1 MENKEK
7 DNNYSHIL
15 KYTGIFGGVQ
25 GLSIFIGIIRN
36 KVVAMLLGP
45 DGMGLISLFNS
56 TIRLFSDGTGLG
68 IPISAVR
75 EIAEDYKSN
84 DDRRLVYSIQ
94 TVRLWTIFTAFI
106 GTIACVALSPLLN
119 AWTFEWG
126 DHTLHFILL
135 SPVIG
140 FTAVT
145 GGELAI
151 LKGTRK
157 LMNLASIS
165 LYGVIAALI
174 ISVPLYV
181 VWREAAIVP
190 SLVIAAFVQMLL
202 TVMYSYRNYPL
213 HLSFNGVLIRKG
225 FGMVK
230 LGLAFVVAG
239 IMGSGAE
246 FLIRSY
252 LNNHGSLEALGLY
265 NAGFMITI
273 TYAGMIFSAMETDFY
288 PRLSAVRNTGIEL
301 NRTVNE
307 QIEVSILLISPLLIA
322 LMIVL
327 PILLPLLYSS
337 EFMAILGMTQA
348 AVLAM
353 FLRAV
358 YLPMEYIAL
367 SRGNS
372 LIYFFQEAFS
382 AVLLVVFVVWGYNS
396 YGLKGIGIFM
406 ALAAVVETLFV
417 VVYTHLIYSYR
428 MSVPVMKYFSFQF
441 LLGLFAYVSTHIVS
455 DVLYWSVGILW
466 IGVSSCFSLRIMR
479 DKTKLW
485 ESLKNKVSR
494 KFSSRNRD

>member
-1 MENKEK
+1 MKNKETG
-7 DNNYSHIL
+7 NSYFHIL
-15 KYTGIFGGVQ
+15 KYTSIFGGVQ
-25 GLSIFIGIIRN
+25 GLSILIGIIRN

-45 DGMGLISLFNS
+45 NGMGLISLFNS
-56 TIRLFSDGTGLG
+56 TIKLFSDGTGLG

-75 EIAEDYKSN
+75 EIAEDYKNN

-119 AWTFEWG
+119 MWTFEWG

-140 FTAVT
+140 FTAIT

-151 LKGTRK
+151 LKGTRR

-165 LYGVIAALI
+165 LYGVMATLV

-181 VWREAAIVP
+181 IWREAAIVP

-202 TVMYSYRNYPL
+202 TVIYSYRNYPL
-213 HLSFNGVLIRKG
+213 HLSFNGIFIRKG
-225 FGMVK
+225 GGMVK

-252 LNNHGSLEALGLY
+252 LNNHASLEALGLY

-288 PRLSAVRNTGIEL
+288 PRLSAIKNTGVEL

-307 QIEVSILLISPLLIA
+307 QIEVSILLISPLLIS

-327 PILLPLLYSS
+327 PVLLPLLFSS
-337 EFMAILGMTQA
+337 QFVAVLGMAQA
-348 AVLAM
+348 AILAM

-358 YLPMEYIAL
+358 YLPMEYISLA
-367 SRGNS
+367 RGNS
-372 LIYFFQEAFS
+372 AAYIFQETIS
-382 AVLLVVFVVWGYNS
+382 AVVLVTFVIIGYNR
-396 YGLKGIGIFM
+396 YELTGIGVSM
-406 ALAAVVETLFV
+406 GLSAVIETLFV
-417 VVYTHLIYSYR
+417 AIYARYLYSYR
-428 MSVPVMKYFSFQF
+428 LSAAAVKYFLFQF
-441 LLGLFAYVSTHIVS
+441 LIGAFAYATVHITHGIF
-455 DVLYWSVGILW
+455 YWFAGALW
-466 IGVSSCFSLRIMR
+466 VCASIFYSLRVVR
-479 DKTKLW
+479 NKTMLV
-485 ESLKNKVSR
+485 ETLKNKLI
-494 KFSSRNRD
+494 NNEDN